1 MIKKSAKNI
10 QTARAP
16 AEYFTGETWIDYL
29 VKNENIKCNVGKV
42 TFSPAARNYWH
53 THPAGQVLIVTEGKG
68 YVQKKGE
75 PIQLILPGDVVI
87 ILPGEEHWHG
97 AAPDSLFTHIA
108 IQLHTDKGEDI
119 NWLKEVTDVEYN
131 SFQPVAP

>member
-16 AEYFTGETWIDYL
+16 AEYFTGEAWIDFL
-29 VKNENIKCNVGKV
+29 VKNENIKCNIGKV

-53 THPAGQVLIVTEGKG
+53 THPAGQVLIATEGKG

-87 ILPGEEHWHG
+87 ILPDEVHWHG
-97 AAPDSLFTHIA
+97 AAPDSLFTHFA
-108 IQLHTDKGEDI
+108 IQLISDKGEDI
-119 NWLKEVTDVEYN
+119 KWLQAVTDAEYN
-131 SFQPVAP
+131 NFQQPV